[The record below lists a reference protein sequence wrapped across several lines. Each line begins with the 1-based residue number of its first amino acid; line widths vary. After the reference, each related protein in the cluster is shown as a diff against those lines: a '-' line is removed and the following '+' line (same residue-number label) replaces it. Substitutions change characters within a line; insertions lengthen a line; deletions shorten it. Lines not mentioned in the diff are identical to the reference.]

1 MALWG
6 DKELI
11 AGANGGTIEVFANGT
26 VSGSGTDFDT
36 ITVGNYI
43 HADNQDFRVTTIAN
57 TTSLEVVAGITGGT
71 VANVAASAAFSVN
84 EKPIY
89 LSAGSTGNRTTDNAN
104 QVFFVDTTE
113 IAVANNEARGLYGAG
128 WVKYNT
134 YTGSGG
140 TRYKTEVLV
149 AMRRTAGEA
158 GDSEDVVAA
167 DTV

>member
-6 DKELI
+6 DREVI

-26 VSGSGTDFDT
+26 VSGDGTDFDS
-36 ITVGNYI
+36 ITTGNYI
-43 HADNQDFRVTTIAN
+43 HADNQDFRVTDVAN
-57 TTSLEVVAGITGGT
+57 TTSLTVVAGITGGA
-71 VANVAASAAFSVN
+71 VANVASGSAFSVN

-113 IAVANNEARGLYGAG
+113 IAVANNEDKGLYGAG
-128 WVKYNT
+128 WVKWDT

-140 TRYKTEVLV
+140 TRYKSEVLV
-149 AMRRTAGEA
+149 AMRRTAAEA
-158 GDSEDVVAA
+158 GDSEDIVAEDA
-167 DTV
+167 

>member
-6 DKELI
+6 DKEVI

-26 VSGSGTDFDT
+26 VSGDGTDFDS

-43 HADNQDFRVTTIAN
+43 HADSQDFRVVEIAN
-57 TTSLEVVAGITGGT
+57 TTSLSVVAGITGGT
-71 VANVAASAAFSVN
+71 VANVASGSAFSVN
-84 EKPIY
+84 QKPIY

-113 IAVANNEARGLYGAG
+113 IAVANNEAKGLYGTG
-128 WVKYNT
+128 WVKWDT

-140 TRYKTEVLV
+140 TRYKSEVLV
-149 AMRRTAGEA
+149 AMRRTAAQA
-158 GDSEDVVAA
+158 GDSEDVVAEDA
-167 DTV
+167 

>member
-6 DKELI
+6 DREVI

-26 VSGSGTDFDT
+26 VSGDGTDFDS
-36 ITVGNYI
+36 IAVGNYI
-43 HADNQDFRVTTIAN
+43 HADDQDFRVTAIAN
-57 TTSLEVVAGITGGT
+57 TTSLTVVAGITGGD
-71 VANVAASAAFSVN
+71 VANVASGSAFSVN

-113 IAVANNEARGLYGAG
+113 IAVANNAGRGLYGAG
-128 WVKYNT
+128 WVKYDT
-134 YTGSGG
+134 YTGDGG
-140 TRYKTEVLV
+140 ERFKTEVLV
-149 AMRRTAGEA
+149 AMRRTAAEA

-167 DTV
+167 DAV